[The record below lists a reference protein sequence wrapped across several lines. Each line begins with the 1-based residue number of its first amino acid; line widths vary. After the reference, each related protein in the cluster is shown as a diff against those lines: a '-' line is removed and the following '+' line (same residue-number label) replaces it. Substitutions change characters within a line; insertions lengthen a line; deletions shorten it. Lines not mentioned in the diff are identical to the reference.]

1 MLERILL
8 PPAPPSMKLESTLI
22 ACLFLC
28 VACGDNPTAPA
39 TPGNVTGSWGENPL
53 VVGVQGY
60 TFIITLADTVDVITG
75 RGQYQTS
82 AGGAFGSLAVSGT
95 ARGDSVHLR
104 VIYNPA
110 DLLLLPPDTARL
122 DGVFATRDRINAV
135 RVRGGTVQSITL
147 VRLQAGAPIP

>member
-1 MLERILL
+1 
-8 PPAPPSMKLESTLI
+8 MKLESTLI

-28 VACGDNPTAPA
+28 VACGHNPTAPA
-39 TPGNVTGSWGENPL
+39 TPGNVTGTWGENPL

-60 TFIITLADTVDVITG
+60 AFVITLADTADAVAG
-75 RGQYQTS
+75 SGQYEMS
-82 AGGAFGSLAVSGT
+82 SGGAFGSLAVSGT

-122 DGVFATRDRINAV
+122 DGAFATRDRINAV
-135 RVRGGTVQSITL
+135 RVRGGEVQSISL
-147 VRLQAGAPIP
+147 LRLKVVAPIP